1 MIWFF
6 ERGTERLEIQTRY
19 DNETLEYV
27 LDLSALGETRPT
39 ERFRDASAFRTRLL
53 EVERELSQQQW
64 RSNGTPK
71 ILTEGWPDRT
81 PPR

>member
-27 LDLSALGETRPT
+27 LDLSALGESRPT
-39 ERFRDASAFRTRLL
+39 ERFRDAAAFRTRLL

-81 PPR
+81 PKR